1 LTHRPLWARYFPH
14 YRKLYDKRGWTMFNS
29 IDRIY
34 DAAKAKRGSWASEC
48 KTGFREVLGSL

>member
-1 LTHRPLWARYFPH
+1 
-14 YRKLYDKRGWTMFNS
+14 MFNS

-34 DAAKAKRGSWASEC
+34 DAGKAKRELGFEC